1 MERNVVYVTE
11 SYMLNRVFT
20 KRLCVQDRE
29 RCAGLEVG
37 RGRVRLSKCVRWC
50 MCYMRSCEGRTNR
63 ERWLLCYGCSSLC
76 LSLSH
81 THTHTSKLEDRSLMY
96 TQCIGIYL
104 CLTHAW
110 SFAHSHLSMFVS
122 HAHRLHIALPPQH
135 TYGHIHTF
143 SLSHT
148 HKISIKKTRAHLK
161 RPNPNKH
168 ELELNSNIW
177 KYCSVKNFHRKK
189 SWVIFEDCFNTHKK
203 VRWMSFECDTVTHRS
218 IDRAAAIHTL
228 A

>member
-1 MERNVVYVTE
+1 
-11 SYMLNRVFT
+11 MLI
-20 KRLCVQDRE
+20 
-29 RCAGLEVG
+29 
-37 RGRVRLSKCVRWC
+37 
-50 MCYMRSCEGRTNR
+50 
-63 ERWLLCYGCSSLC
+63 
-76 LSLSH
+76 SLSH
-81 THTHTSKLEDRSLMY
+81 TPTSKLEDRSLMY
-96 TQCIGIYL
+96 TQRIGICL

-110 SFAHSHLSMFVS
+110 SFAHSHLSMSVS

-177 KYCSVKNFHRKK
+177 KYCSVKKFSRKK
-189 SWVIFEDCFNTHKK
+189 SWVIFGDCFHTHKK
-203 VRWMSFECDTVTHRS
+203 VRWMSFERDMVTHRS
-218 IDRAAAIHTL
+218 INRAAAVHAL
-228 A
+228 AHDSVSWLWY